1 MYIKENF
8 DEFVDEVDEK
18 LMEYFR
24 SLIGKFVIFEFY
36 YNNNLYF
43 GKFDDV
49 YCVINGHSK
58 NYFVKGFDYN
68 NKVYFESALI
78 KYIKVKGIFDNFESA
93 LDEFKMLKNA
103 NRNYSRVSDKYNL

>member
-49 YCVINGHSK
+49 YCVAGWNGWCGHSK
-58 NYFVKGFDYN
+58 YYFVKGFDYN

-103 NRNYSRVSDKYNL
+103 NKYNL